1 MPLLNVLGYIIDR
14 KVGCGSLNC
23 KFLDDGDDDD
33 NDDDNNNDNGN
44 NGNDNS
50 SGHNRHISRDNL
62 SLHGVSCLLFF
73 ISFCESF

>member
-23 KFLDDGDDDD
+23 KFLDDDDDD
-33 NDDDNNNDNGN
+33 DDDDNDNGN

-50 SGHNRHISRDNL
+50 CGHNRHISRGNL
-62 SLHGVSCLLFF
+62 SLLGVSCLLFF